1 MKGQGHP
8 EDQQYCRPAA
18 GEVVQVGWEA
28 GHSTVAAAEGEEPLA
43 VARPADWQLDQRE
56 AGLFCQ
62 RSLGE
67 EEEGQCHHLLFLV
80 SVDPC
85 WLRGLL
91 QLAHHHHLCHLS
103 SSSTQLRKYQYH
115 YRPNLNL

>member
-1 MKGQGHP
+1 MKGQGYP
-8 EDQQYCRPAA
+8 EGQQYCLPAA

-28 GHSTVAAAEGEEPLA
+28 GHSTAAAAAEGEEPLVA
-43 VARPADWQLDQRE
+43 VRPADWQLDQRE

-67 EEEGQCHHLLFLV
+67 EEEGQCHRLLFLV
-80 SVDPC
+80 LVDPC

-91 QLAHHHHLCHLS
+91 QLAHHHHHPCHLS
-103 SSSTQLRKYQYH
+103 SSST
-115 YRPNLNL
+115 